1 MASATPRFSLR
12 RTTRIS
18 AADLALLTRQL
29 ATLVAAALPPEEALD
44 AGARQSEKPA
54 LSNLMS
60 GVRSKV
66 MEGHSLAEAMK
77 TFPGCFTRLYCVMVA
92 AGETSGHLDT
102 VLNRLAD
109 YTEQR
114 QQMRR
119 RIQQALIYPCVLTV
133 VAIAVV
139 SILLSVV
146 VHKVV
151 EQFIHMEQALPL
163 STRVLMGL
171 SDMVRSAGPWIAIA
185 LVVGALVAR
194 ALLKQETRRLAYH
207 RRQLGVP
214 VIGCILR
221 GLNTARYARTLSILN
236 ASAVPLLQAMRIS
249 GDVMSN
255 DYARH
260 RLSQATEVVR
270 EGVSM
275 HKALEQTAL
284 FPPMMR
290 HMIASGERSGELD
303 SMLERAADNQD
314 REFNAQMSMAL
325 GLFEPLLVVTMAAV
339 VLFIVLAS
347 MVVPSLMGNK
357 GKADRQKAV
366 SDIVALESA
375 LDMYRLDNQR
385 YPSTEQGLTALVKK
399 PVIQTE
405 PKNYQ
410 PDGYIRRLPQDPWGA
425 DYQL

>member
-1 MASATPRFSLR
+1 MALFHYQALDEHGKRYRGSQEADSARHARQLLRERGMTPLVLSEGQGSDGTSATPRFSLR

-29 ATLVAAALPPEEALD
+29 ATLVAAALPLEEALD
-44 AGARQSEKPA
+44 AVARQSEKPA

-77 TFPGCFTRLYCVMVA
+77 AFPGCFTRLYCAMVA

-114 QQMRR
+114 QQMRS

-146 VHKVV
+146 VPKVV
-151 EQFIHMEQALPL
+151 EQFIHMKQVLPL

-214 VIGCILR
+214 VIGRILR

-260 RLSQATEVVR
+260 RLSQATEAVR
-270 EGVSM
+270 EGVSL

-339 VLFIVLAS
+339 VLFIVLAILQPLLQLNTMMS
-347 MVVPSLMGNK
+347 M
-357 GKADRQKAV
+357 
-366 SDIVALESA
+366 
-375 LDMYRLDNQR
+375 
-385 YPSTEQGLTALVKK
+385 
-399 PVIQTE
+399 
-405 PKNYQ
+405 
-410 PDGYIRRLPQDPWGA
+410 
-425 DYQL
+425 